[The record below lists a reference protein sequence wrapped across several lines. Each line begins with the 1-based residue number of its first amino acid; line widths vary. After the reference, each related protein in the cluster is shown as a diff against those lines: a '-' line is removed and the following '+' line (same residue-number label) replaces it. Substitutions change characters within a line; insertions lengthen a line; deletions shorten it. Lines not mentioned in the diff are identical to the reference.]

1 MVGAP
6 LSDTTLPSIIYYRN
20 IKYIVNTIQKCH
32 WVCKAGMS
40 LLGATVARLC
50 SPETPHIEGLK
61 SLAGIGLETQLPL
74 FGLIVECSDAV
85 FAHDLFKGTPR
96 KDITKEGRIV

>member
-1 MVGAP
+1 MTRKA
-6 LSDTTLPSIIYYRN
+6 LSGL
-20 IKYIVNTIQKCH
+20 
-32 WVCKAGMS
+32 WFCKHHSEMS
-40 LLGATVARLC
+40 LGLQSRNVTTGATVARLC

>member
-1 MVGAP
+1 MVYSYLPPNQAP
-6 LSDTTLPSIIYYRN
+6 HRKQVGNP
-20 IKYIVNTIQKCH
+20 VNTIQKCH